1 MKSKALGGALSVSAI
16 GLGCVGMSAEYGSRS
31 DWDES
36 RSLTTLAR
44 AVELGVTLFDTAD
57 SYGPYTNEL
66 LLGKF
71 IRSTRESIT
80 VSTKTGLVQDRA
92 TGHFVVNGRPEHIRS
107 ACEASLRRLGVD
119 VIDLYYLHRI
129 DPTVPLSDSW
139 EAMLQL
145 VRDGKVRELGICEAN
160 LEQVNLIHSIAPL
173 CAVQSEFSLW
183 TRDALPEMVPW
194 CVARGIGFVPFSPL
208 GRGFLTGTITS
219 ATVFAEGD
227 IRANNPRFSN
237 AAITANQAIVKGI
250 RVVAE
255 RRGYSPAQVALAW
268 VMAQGDTVVPIPGTK
283 RVQHLE
289 ENVCAADVWLSEGEM
304 AELAALP
311 APIGSRY

>member
-1 MKSKALGGALSVSAI
+1 MLGGALSVSAV
-16 GLGCVGMSAEYGSRS
+16 GLGCVGMSAEYGSRA

-36 RSLTTLAR
+36 RAGITLLR

-57 SYGPYTNEL
+57 SYGPWTNEI

-71 IRSTRESIT
+71 IRSTRESII
-80 VSTKTGLVQDRA
+80 VSTKTGLVQDRT
-92 TGHFVVNGRPEHIRS
+92 TGRFILNGRPEHIRS

-173 CAVQSEFSLW
+173 CAVQSELSLW
-183 TRDALPEMVPW
+183 TRDALTEVVPW
-194 CVARGIGFVPFSPL
+194 CAARGVGFVPFCPL
-208 GRGFLTGTITS
+208 GKDF
-219 ATVFAEGD
+219 
-227 IRANNPRFSN
+227 
-237 AAITANQAIVKGI
+237 
-250 RVVAE
+250 
-255 RRGYSPAQVALAW
+255 
-268 VMAQGDTVVPIPGTK
+268 
-283 RVQHLE
+283 
-289 ENVCAADVWLSEGEM
+289 
-304 AELAALP
+304 
-311 APIGSRY
+311 